1 MIFTEV
7 VSISIVSKPFKLQ
20 FAFKLYAAVLFN
32 DISYT
37 VNKANKVLGS
47 IKRSV
52 GTANSNVFSM
62 LYEYLVRPVLEYEA
76 PVWCP

>member
-1 MIFTEV
+1 MQQK
-7 VSISIVSKPFKLQ
+7 VSKPFKLQ
-20 FAFKLYAAVLFN
+20 FAFKLYTAVLFN
-32 DISYT
+32 DINYT

-47 IKRSV
+47 MKRSV

-62 LYEYLVRPVLEYEA
+62 LYESLVRPILEYEA